1 LFEYK
6 KLYLFT
12 YNKRSALS
20 RKELVMNNQSDNTMA
35 EVPFSGLFSSEF
47 SANPF
52 PVLAQMR
59 SMGALVPVS
68 LPMGQEANRRVW
80 MVTRWE
86 EAVQVFKDHKR
97 FTVEGS
103 LVDRNSFVRRR
114 AEHSS
119 EEPILFGKS
128 MISVDEPDHM
138 RLRGLVSK
146 AFTPK
151 YIQSLRP
158 RIQQL
163 ADELLDAVQDQ
174 GSMDIVHDYGYPLP
188 INVISEMLGVPE
200 ENREQIRVWS
210 EALASGGMNL
220 DEENRSKVQAFSDYT
235 VQLVADK
242 RRHPQD
248 DLISQL
254 IQIEEEGDR
263 LDESELLSMISL
275 LIFAGHET
283 TSNLIGISTLMLLDH
298 PDQLAKLKA
307 DLSLIPM
314 AVEEL
319 LRYNGPVT
327 MPVPRFATE
336 EVEIGGQRVQRGD
349 LLVVLLT
356 STNRDEGQFTQSDEL
371 DIARQLNRHIAFG
384 QGIHVCLGAPLARLE
399 GDIAFTTLLR
409 RMPNLRLSVPRE
421 TLSWRISSNLC
432 GLTSLPVAF

>member
-1 LFEYK
+1 
-6 KLYLFT
+6 
-12 YNKRSALS
+12 
-20 RKELVMNNQSDNTMA
+20 MNNQSDYTVA
-35 EVPFSGLFSSEF
+35 EVPFSGLFSGEF

-59 SMGALVPVS
+59 SMSALVPVP
-68 LPMGQEANRRVW
+68 LPMGQSANRRVW
-80 MVTRWE
+80 IVTRWK
-86 EAVQVFKDHKR
+86 EAVQIFKDHKR
-97 FTVEGS
+97 FTVDGS
-103 LVDRNSFVRRR
+103 SVGRDSFVRRR
-114 AEHSS
+114 AERSS
-119 EEPILFGKS
+119 GEPILFGRS

-174 GSMDIVHDYGYPLP
+174 GHMDIVHDYGYPLP

-210 EALASGGMNL
+210 EALAGGVVSV
-220 DEENRSKVQAFSDYT
+220 DEEGRSKVQTFSDYT
-235 VQLVADK
+235 AQLVADK

-248 DLISQL
+248 DLISHL

-283 TSNLIGISTLMLLDH
+283 TSNLIGIGTLMLLDH

-307 DLSLIPM
+307 DLSLVPT

-319 LRYNGPVT
+319 LRFNGSVT

-336 EVEIGGQRVQRGD
+336 EVEIGGQHVQKGD
-349 LLVVLLT
+349 LLIILLP
-356 STNRDEGQFTQSDEL
+356 STNRDEAQFTEPDEL
-371 DIARQLNRHIAFG
+371 DIARRLNRHIAFG
-384 QGIHVCLGAPLARLE
+384 QGIHACLGAPLARLE

-421 TLSWRISSNLC
+421 TITWRVSSNLR
-432 GLTSLPVAF
+432 GLTNLPVAF